1 MDKKKDPQD
10 FKIIPSSE
18 AVYMIIRFRDEME
31 TRIRNALAISKRA
44 VENYHGKIIGI
55 SGEVNVYEEDLSKWP
70 ADRRILIIYFSD
82 QANAVRWLNSDKYFK
97 NDDFP
102 QPSDTLQIFLIPV
115 HYTADKANYTFYLQ
129 ELGNCKN
136 WDKLNDGY
144 VKNAAKCM
152 DGFKVQHGAAY
163 TTDAEGLRCSFV
175 RKGNL
180 VVLHRF
186 QSIDQFESF
195 YYSKAYDTLKQFR
208 RSLCDCNSVVFTIN
222 PDLRNP

>member
-102 QPSDTLQIFLIPV
+102 QPRAI
-115 HYTADKANYTFYLQ
+115 
-129 ELGNCKN
+129 
-136 WDKLNDGY
+136 
-144 VKNAAKCM
+144 
-152 DGFKVQHGAAY
+152 
-163 TTDAEGLRCSFV
+163 
-175 RKGNL
+175 
-180 VVLHRF
+180 
-186 QSIDQFESF
+186 
-195 YYSKAYDTLKQFR
+195 
-208 RSLCDCNSVVFTIN
+208 
-222 PDLRNP
+222 